1 MLTPYLILGLE
12 PDATQEEIRARY
24 LQLVKQ
30 HPPSRSPRHFEQISA
45 AYERIKDERLR
56 IRELIYGIRTYPGY
70 EEALRDLAAAAA
82 AGHARTGLK
91 ELLAA
96 EGIKDV

>member
-1 MLTPYLILGLE
+1 MLTPYLILGLK

-24 LQLVKQ
+24 LQLVKR
-30 HPPSRSPRHFEQISA
+30 HTPARSPRRFEQICA
-45 AYERIKDERLR
+45 AYEKVKDERLR

-70 EEALRDLAAAAA
+70 EEALRDLVAAAATN
-82 AGHARTGLK
+82 HVRMGLK